1 MDLFARGEVLNIP
14 RVSDLSDES
23 GTEKALLESQGI
35 QSALMVPL
43 TINGKLR
50 GFLGFDAVHR
60 IREWSGDETALLS
73 LLGKMFAGAFELWE
87 RTRLLR
93 EMNED
98 LEARIADRTE
108 ELGLILRTMDEGYFV
123 LDG

>member
-1 MDLFARGEVLNIP
+1 
-14 RVSDLSDES
+14 
-23 GTEKALLESQGI
+23 
-35 QSALMVPL
+35 
-43 TINGKLR
+43 
-50 GFLGFDAVHR
+50 
-60 IREWSGDETALLS
+60 
-73 LLGKMFAGAFELWE
+73 MFAGAFELWE